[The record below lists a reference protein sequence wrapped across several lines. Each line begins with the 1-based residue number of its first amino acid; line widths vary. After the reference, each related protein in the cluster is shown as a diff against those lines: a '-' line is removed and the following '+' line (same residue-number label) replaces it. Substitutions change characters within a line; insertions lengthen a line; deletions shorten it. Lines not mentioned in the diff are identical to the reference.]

1 MSTMAGATICPR
13 YNLPYYQSLKV
24 IQNDVVL
31 REIDQAKMQ
40 NQGVIVKH
48 HNYRTNKPLDKIK
61 HKVSLEKSLGFF
73 MREF

>member
-1 MSTMAGATICPR
+1 MSTMAGATICLR
-13 YNLPYYQSLKV
+13 CNLPNYQSLKV
-24 IQNDVVL
+24 IQNDVW

-40 NQGVIVKH
+40 NQGVIVTH
-48 HNYRTNKPLDKIK
+48 HYYRTNKPLDKIK